1 MSETPTPA
9 PAASHL
15 GRVIH
20 IKDVPA
26 HVEGSSL
33 VNFQL
38 TETPRG
44 DYVVTLWAKG
54 RRTEYTELL
63 SEVAKW
69 IEVRH
74 VKALLASQGRKVPG
88 KRR

>member
-1 MSETPTPA
+1 MSDTATPVHT
-9 PAASHL
+9 

-26 HVEGSSL
+26 RVEGSHL

-54 RRTEYTELL
+54 KRTEYRELL
-63 SEVAKW
+63 SELAQIIEARHARRVA
-69 IEVRH
+69 E
-74 VKALLASQGRKVPG
+74 AQGIKVPRP
-88 KRR
+88 RR